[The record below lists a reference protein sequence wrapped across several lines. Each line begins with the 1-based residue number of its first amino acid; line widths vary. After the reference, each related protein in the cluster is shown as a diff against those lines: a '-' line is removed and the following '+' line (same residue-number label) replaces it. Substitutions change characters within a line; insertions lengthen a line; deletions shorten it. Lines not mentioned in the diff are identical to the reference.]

1 MRFTLR
7 GLAVILTS
15 SALLVGCK
23 TYTSLT
29 TPSDQTDACHSQA
42 VQQLIGKRASPA
54 VLDQARRDSGAVEAR
69 ILRPDDITTLE
80 YLERRLTLTADEA
93 MVIQRVSCG

>member
-7 GLAVILTS
+7 GLALILTS

-23 TYTSLT
+23 TYTS
-29 TPSDQTDACHSQA
+29 PSDQTDACHSQA

-54 VLDQARRDSGAVEAR
+54 VLDQARRDSGAAEAR
-69 ILRPDDITTLE
+69 ILRPGDITTLE
-80 YLERRLTLTADEA
+80 YLERRLTLTTDEA
-93 MVIQRVSCG
+93 MVIQRVGCG